1 MSRAFCLVCGAH
13 EVRSPPQVFTQNIS
27 YSVVY
32 VSTLMAILTMG
43 KYANIK
49 IEYYIIPQVNGFVN
63 RLLENFLKWFS
74 EIVCQV
80 AKVQKESRYRG
91 VAITL

>member
-32 VSTLMAILTMG
+32 LSTLVAILMMG

-49 IEYYIIPQVNGFVN
+49 IEYYIVPQVNGLVNGFFKNIFVLLQKTLSAPFLTIQI
-63 RLLENFLKWFS
+63 RL
-74 EIVCQV
+74 IC
-80 AKVQKESRYRG
+80 
-91 VAITL
+91 I

>member
-32 VSTLMAILTMG
+32 VSTLVAILIMG
-43 KYANIK
+43 KCAVSK
-49 IEYYIIPQVNGFVN
+49 LSIILYHKQTNLSIGFV
-63 RLLENFLKWFS
+63 KIS
-74 EIVCQV
+74 
-80 AKVQKESRYRG
+80 
-91 VAITL
+91 

>member
-32 VSTLMAILTMG
+32 VSTLVAILIMG
-43 KYANIK
+43 KCAYLK
-49 IEYYIIPQVNGFVN
+49 IEFYIISQID
-63 RLLENFLKWFS
+63 
-74 EIVCQV
+74 EIVNMFC
-80 AKVQKESRYRG
+80 KN
-91 VAITL
+91 IL

>member
-1 MSRAFCLVCGAH
+1 MSRAFCLVFGAH

-32 VSTLMAILTMG
+32 VSTSMAILIMG

-49 IEYYIIPQVNGFVN
+49 IEYYIISQVSGFVN
-63 RLLENFLKWFS
+63 RFYENS
-74 EIVCQV
+74 
-80 AKVQKESRYRG
+80 
-91 VAITL
+91 

>member
-32 VSTLMAILTMG
+32 VSTLRAILIMG
-43 KYANIK
+43 KYAISKMSNILYHNQTRLSIVFSKVFEK
-49 IEYYIIPQVNGFVN
+49 I
-63 RLLENFLKWFS
+63 
-74 EIVCQV
+74 
-80 AKVQKESRYRG
+80 
-91 VAITL
+91 

>member
-32 VSTLMAILTMG
+32 VSTAMAILIIG
-43 KYANIK
+43 KYAVSK
-49 IEYYIIPQVNGFVN
+49 LSIILYHKSTDLSIGF
-63 RLLENFLKWFS
+63 
-74 EIVCQV
+74 
-80 AKVQKESRYRG
+80 AK
-91 VAITL
+91 

>member
-32 VSTLMAILTMG
+32 VSTLVAILIMG
-43 KYANIK
+43 KYAYAK
-49 IEYYIIPQVNGFVN
+49 IEFYIISQSNGFVN
-63 RLLENFLKWFS
+63 RFCENIFKSRSAAMLNTSFLLLNML
-74 EIVCQV
+74 VCT
-80 AKVQKESRYRG
+80 A
-91 VAITL
+91 